1 MKIQDACI
9 PCLVKRILYEI
20 QQSSSDDTVKTKAV
34 RSAASCLSKTYDP
47 NGCSAVIETKIHK
60 SVYTALD
67 DIDPYHALKKR
78 SNEIATTL
86 LPTVEKMVKDS
97 KDPLY
102 TSMLCAIIGNML
114 DFGIDGAS
122 AQPEMLLDVFEEAV
136 QQGVGY
142 DDYPKIK
149 KLLLNA
155 HHLLFFTDNC
165 GEIVFDKI
173 LIRELKYE
181 FPKLKV
187 SLIVKG
193 EPVLSDATMKD
204 AVEFGFDT
212 VVDEILTTGCFAVGV
227 DFDHL
232 SPIVKHRLKEA
243 DIILCKGMANY
254 ESFSENSYRP
264 IMYLLRSKC
273 RPIADSMN
281 VPVNSNI
288 IKLYE

>member
-1 MKIQDACI
+1 MKIQDACV

-20 QQSSSDDTVKTKAV
+20 KQSSSDDTVKTKAV
-34 RSAASCLSKTYDP
+34 RAAAFCLSKTYDP
-47 NGCSAVIETKIHK
+47 SGCSAVIATKIHK
-60 SVYTALD
+60 TVYTALD
-67 DIDPYHALKKR
+67 DMDPYHDLKQK
-78 SNEIATTL
+78 SNEIALTL
-86 LPTVEKMVKDS
+86 VPSIEKMVKDS

-114 DFGIDGAS
+114 DFGIEGAS
-122 AQPEMLLDVFEEAV
+122 SKPEKLLDIFDEAV
-136 QQGVGY
+136 SQGIGY
-142 DDYPKIK
+142 DDYPKVK
-149 KLLLNA
+149 KLLLSA

-173 LIRELKYE
+173 LIRELKYA
-181 FPKLKV
+181 FPGLKV

-204 AVEFGFDT
+204 AVAFDFET

-232 SPIVKHRLKEA
+232 PPLVRNRLKET

-254 ESFSENSYRP
+254 ESFSETSYRP
-264 IMYLLRSKC
+264 IVYLLRSKC
-273 RPIADSMN
+273 QPIADSMN

-288 IKLYE
+288 IKLYI